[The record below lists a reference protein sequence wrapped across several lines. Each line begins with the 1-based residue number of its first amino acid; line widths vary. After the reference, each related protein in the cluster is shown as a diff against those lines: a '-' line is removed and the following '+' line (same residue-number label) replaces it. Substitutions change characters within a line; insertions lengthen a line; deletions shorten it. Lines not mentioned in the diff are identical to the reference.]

1 MLEFRGYWQWMPAN
15 SHEGIGPGG
24 SMKVGR
30 DGSGFQID
38 AFPESSIQVYLQL
51 LHFLPDVAKLALRNR
66 D

>member
-1 MLEFRGYWQWMPAN
+1 
-15 SHEGIGPGG
+15 
-24 SMKVGR
+24 MKVGR